1 MINCLNDSSESI
13 VICISPLTTLI
24 IDQVTK
30 FKKYGIETE
39 FVGEAQM
46 DKSVIVKVL
55 KGEVQLLYITP
66 ENIVRNELYQN
77 MLLSTKNVWW
87 F

>member
-1 MINCLNDSSESI
+1 M
-13 VICISPLTTLI
+13 VCIRPLTTLI
-24 IDQVTK
+24 IDQVIK
-30 FKKYGIETE
+30 FRKYGIATE

-66 ENIVRNELYQN
+66 ETIVRNELYRN
-77 MLLSTKNVWW
+77 MLLSKKYKECLVALVIR
-87 F
+87 

>member
-1 MINCLNDSSESI
+1 M
-13 VICISPLTTLI
+13 ICISPLTALI

-30 FKKYGIETE
+30 FKKYGIGTE

-55 KGEVQLLYITP
+55 KGE
-66 ENIVRNELYQN
+66 
-77 MLLSTKNVWW
+77 LSTASLYHPRKYS
-87 F
+87 